1 MRREDRIR
9 RKQER
14 EEKIHE
20 KQARLDRKE
29 ADREEAM
36 VDLEEGE
43 EFNEEEWLETWEEEN
58 PEIEI
63 PEEVQD
69 ENDNDLEPDY
79 FEEEE
84 AMED

>member
-1 MRREDRIR
+1 
-9 RKQER
+9 
-14 EEKIHE
+14 
-20 KQARLDRKE
+20 
-29 ADREEAM
+29 M